1 MEGRDECAFDLH
13 RHLANR
19 QTSRFPVGSCPFS
32 LQFASSVT
40 FSNRGPTILRDCVDL
55 LTSNS
60 ASPGRQNDTREMK
73 GKTGSLQKA
82 AWLKVGIRKASDQ
95 AVDDGSSSEFNC

>member
-1 MEGRDECAFDLH
+1 MHATRGLNLLFLIILSPLVGAAGLKFVHGGHGDCAFDLH

-19 QTSRFPVGSCPFS
+19 QTSWFPVGSCPFS

-55 LTSNS
+55 LTSILL
-60 ASPGRQNDTREMK
+60 ALGAKMTRAK
-73 GKTGSLQKA
+73 
-82 AWLKVGIRKASDQ
+82 
-95 AVDDGSSSEFNC
+95 